1 MLRFEEVECQVSIKE
16 IVRESLLPFRLKSK
30 DNPYPL
36 IHVILDLLVFLL
48 GLVFR
53 RVILIHF
60 VMLLWNLPKCPYIIT
75 GKMRSDVL
83 TVLLLYSTKELKR
96 LLADRA
102 ITRLEY
108 SSRVFFQSY
117 LTIFKI

>member
-1 MLRFEEVECQVSIKE
+1 MPGFHKRNSQG
-16 IVRESLLPFRLKSK
+16 ESLLSFRLKSK

-60 VMLLWNLPKCPYIIT
+60 VMLLWNLPKCPYIIA
-75 GKMRSDVL
+75 GKRRSDVL
-83 TVLLLYSTKELKR
+83 TVLLLYSTKGLKR
-96 LLADRA
+96 PLAARA

-108 SSRVFFQSY
+108 SSRVFF
-117 LTIFKI
+117 